1 MPGKKVLAM
10 YIRLSVED
18 GDLKSSDSK
27 TESNSVA
34 NQRKLLHAYFE
45 SHFDG
50 EYEVIE
56 FCDDGYSGTNFNRPR
71 FQDMM
76 EMVKLKQIHCILVK
90 DLSRFGREY
99 LEVSGYLELI
109 LPLFGTRFISVNDSF
124 DSDEYNGTTGG
135 LELALRNLINGMY
148 SRDLS
153 MKVRSAIRTRNKQGQ
168 YFGGYSFYGYLLDP
182 SDKHKLVVDESVR
195 HIIERIFAQCIDG
208 YSMAQIASGLND
220 DDIPPPSVH
229 KASMGQKYNGRRIEE
244 KVIWLSSTIRQI
256 LVDERYTGKMISGKR
271 ESVGVGTGKM
281 RPLPKSKWIVVNGT
295 HEAIISDEV
304 FQAAAA
310 ARASRI
316 RTVNKN
322 TSGFR
327 AGNLFVCGYCGRK
340 LQKSNGKIIHLYCL
354 KARNTPEAICSAVHE
369 PMEQLQQDALAV
381 VRVFAKTL
389 LDQRVQ
395 KQAESDSKIQT
406 LEKGIRKDS
415 DAILRIQNGKL
426 DLYEQYRSE
435 KITRDKF
442 IAIQKRNA
450 DELDRLQVSLAEKNQ
465 LLEQLKAATQTAE
478 HEVRDA
484 KEIWVLT
491 EYRPEIISKLVERI
505 RVFDGGRIELEL
517 KNDVP
522 AFN

>member
-10 YIRLSVED
+10 YIRLSMED
-18 GDLKSSDSK
+18 GDLKTSDSK
-27 TESNSVA
+27 TESNSVS
-34 NQRKLLHAYFE
+34 NQRKLLQAYFE
-45 SHFDG
+45 SHFAG

-71 FQDMM
+71 FQNMM
-76 EMVKLKQIHCILVK
+76 ETVKLKQIHCILVK

-109 LPLFGTRFISVNDSF
+109 LPLFGTRFISVNDNFDSF
-124 DSDEYNGTTGG
+124 DYAGTTGG

-168 YFGGYSFYGYLLDP
+168 YFGGYSFYGYLLEP
-182 SDKHKLVVDESVR
+182 SDKHKLIVDESVR
-195 HIIERIFAQCIDG
+195 HIVGRIFDQCING
-208 YSMAQIASGLND
+208 LSMAQIAAKLNED
-220 DDIPPPSVH
+220 GIPTPSAH
-229 KASMGQKYNGRRIEE
+229 KATMGQRYNGRQVEE
-244 KVIWLSSTIRQI
+244 KSIWLASTVRHI
-256 LVDERYTGKMISGKR
+256 LMDERYTGKMISGKR
-271 ESVGVGTGKM
+271 ETVGIGTGKM
-281 RPLPKSKWIVVNGT
+281 RPLPKSEWIVVPGT

-316 RTVNKN
+316 RTVNMN

-340 LQKSNGKIIHLYCL
+340 LQKSNGKVTHLYCM
-354 KARNTPEAICSAVHE
+354 KSRNTPDAICGDIHE
-369 PMEQLQQDALAV
+369 PMERLQNDALTV
-381 VRVFAKTL
+381 VRAFAKTL
-389 LDQRVQ
+389 LDKSVQ
-395 KQAESDSKIQT
+395 KQAEANVKVPA
-406 LEKGIRKDS
+406 LEKEIRRDN
-415 DAILRIQNGKL
+415 DAVLRIQNGKL

-442 IAIQKRNA
+442 IALQKKNA
-450 DELDRLQVSLAEKNQ
+450 EELERLQVSLEEKTQ
-465 LLEQLKAATQTAE
+465 LLEQLKATTQTAE
-478 HEVRDA
+478 HEVDDA

-491 EYRPEIISKLVERI
+491 EYRPEIISKLIERI

-517 KNDVP
+517 KNDIP